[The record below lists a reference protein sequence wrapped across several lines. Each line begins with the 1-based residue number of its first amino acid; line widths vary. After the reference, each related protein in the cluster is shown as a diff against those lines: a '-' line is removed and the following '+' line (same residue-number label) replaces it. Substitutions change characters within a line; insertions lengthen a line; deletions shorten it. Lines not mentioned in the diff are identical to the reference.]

1 MINRNV
7 NKHRTLM
14 AVFFFI
20 LTPAFAVTS
29 LEPQTWETA
38 NGSRVIFYP
47 APEVPMLD
55 VSIAFAAGSAYD
67 GQKWGLSALTTRLL
81 DQGNAGL
88 DAGAVAD
95 KFAEIGA
102 QYGGASSQDMMAIKL
117 RTLTRPD
124 ALKQATA
131 MFALLIN
138 HPDFPVDAF
147 LREKNQQLMSIR
159 QDLDVPD
166 TIAQNT
172 FYQALYGSH
181 PYAHA
186 INGSEGSVN
195 ALRIED
201 VRHFYRQYVVS
212 RNAVIVLVGA
222 IDSSLAHQIADK
234 LTHDLPQG
242 RPAAS
247 IPLAKPLAGELTI
260 EVPHPASQT
269 VVCLGLLGITHQNKQ
284 YFPLQ
289 VGNYILG
296 GGSLVSRLAKELRE
310 KRGLTYGVNS
320 QFAPMPGNG
329 PFMIAFSTKNNQT
342 KSALDVTRE
351 ALASFIQSG
360 PTEEELTAAKQYL
373 TGSFP
378 LSLSSNRSMADML
391 LKIAFYRLPKDFLST
406 YIAHINAVQRTDIQ
420 QAFQHQI
427 NPKAFLQVTVGAP

>member
-1 MINRNV
+1 MHKNRPL
-7 NKHRTLM
+7 NKILTT
-14 AVFFFI
+14 VFFFM
-20 LTPAFAVTS
+20 LSPVFANPS
-29 LEPQTWETA
+29 LEPQTWETP
-38 NGSRVIFYP
+38 NGAQVMFYP

-88 DAGAVAD
+88 DAGTVAD

-102 QYGGASSQDMMAIKL
+102 QYGGASAQDMMAIKL

-124 ALKQATA
+124 ALKQATD

-138 HPDFPVDAF
+138 HPDFPTDAF

-181 PYAHA
+181 PYAHP
-186 INGSEGSVN
+186 INGSESSVH
-195 ALRIED
+195 ALTLDD
-201 VRHFYRQYVVS
+201 VRHFYQQYVVS

-222 IDSSLAHQIADK
+222 IDTERAHQIAEQI
-234 LTHDLPQG
+234 THDLPKG
-242 RPAAS
+242 KPAAR
-247 IPLAKPLAGELTI
+247 IPSAKPHADELTI
-260 EVPHPASQT
+260 EVPHSASQT
-269 VVCLGLLGITHQNKQ
+269 VVRLGQLGITHHNKD

-296 GGSLVSRLAKELRE
+296 SGSLVSRLAVELRE

-342 KSALDVTRE
+342 KTALDVTRKTFE
-351 ALASFIQSG
+351 SFIQSG
-360 PTEEELTAAKQYL
+360 PTDEELAAAKQYL

-378 LSLSSNRSMADML
+378 LSLASNRSMADML

-406 YIAHINAVQRTDIQ
+406 YIDQINAVQQTDIR

-427 NPKAFLQVTVGAP
+427 NPKALLQVTVGAP